1 MRSVVC
7 VRLWMKKEMQNP
19 WILLVLCLKKLHE
32 LIQTLTFIS
41 ILCLL
46 SFRPEG

>member
-1 MRSVVC
+1 MCSVVC
-7 VRLWMKKEMQNP
+7 VSLWMKNEMQNP

-41 ILCLL
+41 FLCLPSL
-46 SFRPEG
+46 RPEG